1 MLFATV
7 LGILLGAAAALLI
20 EQWLRD
26 ELGAATPAVQPRLA
40 RSGRA
45 PLPSSIALRRLP
57 PR

>member
-20 EQWLRD
+20 EQWLRA
-26 ELGAATPAVQPRLA
+26 ELAAAPPRLA

-45 PLPSSIALRRLP
+45 ALPSSIALRRLP